1 MVHCACAAVFAAV
14 IYCACAHGY
23 DATDPSF
30 DHFARAV
37 EMDEVGNT
45 EAAVEAFDAEARFSP
60 CSAAYNNLAVAML
73 ELEHDST
80 ASELAMIRQA
90 CAHFQTSL
98 QLEPDN
104 EEAATNLYQ
113 CSHKLPA
120 AERPVQ
126 AMSASRRHQLQQQ
139 VTEYKFAAA
148 TRICNAGPVDSSMDV
163 VGANG
168 QTLPILSFLGSLL
181 TPGDEP
187 LEDLVECLVRAHVDP
202 FRHIAGPPTFGRAA
216 LPLYATHSQNM
227 RVMAAL
233 LEQYSAREIVLNATW
248 RVQEDGRDTGM
259 SMLHSRLAPNP
270 VPLVK
275 AMWY

>member
-1 MVHCACAAVFAAV
+1 
-14 IYCACAHGY
+14 
-23 DATDPSF
+23 
-30 DHFARAV
+30 
-37 EMDEVGNT
+37 
-45 EAAVEAFDAEARFSP
+45 
-60 CSAAYNNLAVAML
+60 ML

-181 TPGDEP
+181 TPSDEP
-187 LEDLVECLVRAHVDP
+187 HWKTWSSAWCALMWTHSDTSPAHQLS
-202 FRHIAGPPTFGRAA
+202 AA
-216 LPLYATHSQNM
+216 LHYRCMQRT
-227 RVMAAL
+227 
-233 LEQYSAREIVLNATW
+233 ARTCA
-248 RVQEDGRDTGM
+248 
-259 SMLHSRLAPNP
+259 
-270 VPLVK
+270 
-275 AMWY
+275 